1 MIPQGELCPFY
12 FIIMNF
18 IKKHFKNIL
27 FFAVIALLLIPQT
40 RQPIQV
46 FLQKGIALVKPI
58 SINEE
63 KPIAISNYK
72 WMLTDENNTMY
83 NFEEAKGKV
92 VLVNFWAKW
101 CPPCIAEMPSFQALY
116 NDYSDKIVF
125 LFVTNDPYTEIN
137 PFLEKKN
144 YTFKVHRPVTKY
156 PDYFDISTIPR
167 TFLIDQNGNIII
179 DESGVANWNSKS
191 VRSTIDRLLK

>member
-1 MIPQGELCPFY
+1 MKIS
-12 FIIMNF
+12 
-18 IKKHFKNIL
+18 KKTISNVVFVI
-27 FFAVIALLLIPQT
+27 VIALLVIPQT

-92 VLVNFWAKW
+92 VLVNFWATW

-191 VRSTIDRLLK
+191 VRGTIDKLLK